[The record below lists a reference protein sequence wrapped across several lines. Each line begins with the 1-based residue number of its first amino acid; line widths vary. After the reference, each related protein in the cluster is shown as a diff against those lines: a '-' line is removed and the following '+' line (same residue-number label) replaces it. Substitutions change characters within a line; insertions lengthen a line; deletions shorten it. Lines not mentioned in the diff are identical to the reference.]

1 MHGENNYPFAKARS
15 DLDIALPDGAD
26 DQYYLAQLDVA
37 LDMLFVRFDPQLI
50 IYLAG
55 ADPYEGDRLGRLA
68 LTMDGLAQRDRTVLN
83 AAKARG
89 LPVAIAMAGGYG
101 RSIDETV
108 AIHLQT
114 LRIASDY
121 LIKQPASLM
130 G

>member
-26 DQYYLAQLDVA
+26 DQYYLAQLDLA
-37 LDMLFVRFDPQLI
+37 LETLFARFDPQLI

-55 ADPYEGDRLGRLA
+55 ADPYEGDRLGRLG
-68 LTMDGLAQRDRTVLN
+68 LTMDGLAQRDRTVLE
-83 AAKARG
+83 AAKTRG

-101 RSIDETV
+101 HNIDETV

-114 LRIASDY
+114 LRIASEY
-121 LIKQPASLM
+121 LIKQPASLIE
-130 G
+130 

>member
-1 MHGENNYPFAKARS
+1 
-15 DLDIALPDGAD
+15 
-26 DQYYLAQLDVA
+26 
-37 LDMLFVRFDPQLI
+37 LI
-50 IYLAG
+50 VYLAG

-68 LTMDGLAQRDRTVLN
+68 LTLDGLAQRDRAVLD

-101 RSIDETV
+101 HSIDETV